1 VRFVANGVR
10 VPERTDRRVLRDRLG
25 LAPDR
30 RIVGF
35 LGRLAPEKGP
45 DLFVDMAAR
54 LVPDHADVH
63 VALFGGGPDLA
74 ATRVGGVG
82 TLVADGLTGRLVP
95 RGDAAATARAVA
107 ALLADP
113 ATAARYGA
121 AGRVRVAQ
129 QFTLE
134 RMRAAVAAVY
144 AETEARARAR
154 RRAGACS

>member
-1 VRFVANGVR
+1 
-10 VPERTDRRVLRDRLG
+10 
-25 LAPDR
+25 
-30 RIVGF
+30 VGF
-35 LGRLAPEKGP
+35 LGRLAPEKRP
-45 DLFVDMAAR
+45 DLFVDM
-54 LVPDHADVH
+54 
-63 VALFGGGPDLA
+63 
-74 ATRVGGVG
+74 
-82 TLVADGLTGRLVP
+82 
-95 RGDAAATARAVA
+95 A

-134 RMRAAVAAVY
+134 RMGAAVAAAY

>member
-1 VRFVANGVR
+1 
-10 VPERTDRRVLRDRLG
+10 
-25 LAPDR
+25 
-30 RIVGF
+30 
-35 LGRLAPEKGP
+35 
-45 DLFVDMAAR
+45 
-54 LVPDHADVH
+54 
-63 VALFGGGPDLA
+63 
-74 ATRVGGVG
+74 
-82 TLVADGLTGRLVP
+82 VADGLTGRLVP

-121 AGRVRVAQ
+121 AGRFRVAQ

-134 RMRAAVAAVY
+134 RMGAAVAAAY